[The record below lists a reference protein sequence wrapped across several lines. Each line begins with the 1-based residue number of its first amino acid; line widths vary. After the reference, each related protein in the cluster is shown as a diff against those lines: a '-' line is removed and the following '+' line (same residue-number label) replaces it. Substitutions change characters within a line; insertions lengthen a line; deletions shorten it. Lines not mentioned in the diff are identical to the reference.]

1 MAQRD
6 KTRRA
11 PKQDRA
17 IRTRETILQAAG
29 GLFDERGYA
38 GTTIADI
45 TERAGITKGALYH
58 HFSDKKALGTAVI
71 KAQVEG
77 MTSPPSSKLKV
88 QELVDTGYFLAY
100 QLRTDPIQRGAS
112 TLAMEQG
119 PVDFDRMSSM
129 DLWIEFVKS
138 ILTTAREQGEL
149 LDYVEIPR
157 VAWLFVGAFAG
168 MQNMS
173 NAYTKRQDLTSRLSD
188 LWEYLLPSIARPAI
202 LARVNIDPE
211 RGERIAGGLANAA

>member
-1 MAQRD
+1 MAERGR
-6 KTRRA
+6 KRSA

-17 IRTRETILQAAG
+17 IRTREMILQAAG

-38 GTTIADI
+38 GTTVADI
-45 TERAGITKGALYH
+45 TERAGVTKGALYH
-58 HFSDKKALGTAVI
+58 HFSDKKALGTAVF
-71 KAQVEG
+71 KAQMEG
-77 MTSPPSSKLKV
+77 MTSVPSHRLKL

-129 DLWIEFVKS
+129 DLWIDFVTS
-138 ILTTAREQGEL
+138 ILTAAQEHGEL
-149 LDYVEIPR
+149 LDYVDIPR
-157 VAWLFVGAFAG
+157 VAWLFVGGFAG
-168 MQNMS
+168 IQNMS

-188 LWEYLLPSIARPAI
+188 FWEYLLPSIARPAI
-202 LARVNIDPE
+202 LAKVNIDPE
-211 RGERIAGGLANAA
+211 RGERMAEGIAVAA